1 MPRPLRRPAQEI
13 FADILNGARLG
24 LPVATIARTAGVDR
38 STVDKLFEAPP
49 PAHWRLD
56 ERRSVRQILA
66 DEQRRARLDRLEE
79 SEKIQ
84 LDGREQRVREAQ
96 LAQASS
102 LLAVSN
108 FKSLLAMK
116 PAMDVLAVQLAVQI
130 QAGAVA
136 DPVIA
141 MRLIASYS
149 RIAARTVDV
158 GRAALEVERVRT
170 GAPSETL
177 TIEVGVAQPPIS
189 LLEAKF
195 AAEATLEDIAVL
207 QRLESGEQAP
217 SLLDTPVGRPA
228 PPGLHGHGHGQLA
241 DSNHDDHVVGVP
253 FRPPR

>member
-66 DEQRRARLDRLEE
+66 DEQRRARLDRLEQ
-79 SEKIQ
+79 SEKVQ
-84 LDGREQRVREAQ
+84 LDTREQAAREAQ

-102 LLAVSN
+102 LLAVSS
-108 FKSLLAMK
+108 FKTLLALK
-116 PAMDVLAVQLAVQI
+116 PAVDQLAAQLAMQI

-136 DPVIA
+136 DPAVA

-149 RIAARTVDV
+149 RIAARAVDV

-177 TIEVGVAQPPIS
+177 TIEVGVTQREIPLS
-189 LLEAKF
+189 EAEQM
-195 AAEATLEDIAVL
+195 AIATLEDIAVL
-207 QRLESGEQAP
+207 QRLESG
-217 SLLDTPVGRPA
+217 A
-228 PPGLHGHGHGQLA
+228 PPPSAQLLPGGKPAAPAYERAERAQLA
-241 DSNHDDHVVGVP
+241 DPNHNVIGVP
-253 FRPPR
+253 FPPPR